1 MKFDNSADYFYKKPA
16 ETFDIEYDFTNEIG
30 TSDTVTAATVTI
42 LDSEGND
49 TTTSMI
55 DSISISSPDVTFT
68 VLEGSADE
76 TYQISVLGKTT
87 NSKKYLGYIVCEVVG
102 SITLNSKLGDSD
114 ANSYVTLK
122 EANDYIR
129 NKYGHS
135 DTWDTLSIEG
145 RKRLLIQATEDIDRY
160 NFVNEKYYDN
170 QALAF
175 PRDDHDII
183 TGNCATPLT
192 NSSFK
197 NTGFTTDTY
206 GETKS
211 NTNYWKY
218 GAIHITSATPL
229 YDVRNIS
236 TSNVTTDVVSVSTDF
251 TATPTTN
258 TAFIAFE
265 PLHYEIKTA
274 QIEQALFIARTK
286 GKSTFQTYSAV
297 ADRVK
302 IGDVDVYFKQAGGS
316 GARQPLSTV
325 TRKLISRW
333 VDRVLEIQRG

>member
-1 MKFDNSADYFYKKPA
+1 MKYDYSSDYISKKPA
-16 ETFDIEYDFTNEIG
+16 EAFTVTYNFTDDLG
-30 TSDTVTAATVTI
+30 TSDAITAATVTI
-42 LDSEGND
+42 EDINSVD
-49 TTTSMI
+49 KTASMI
-55 DSISISSPDVTFT
+55 SSIATPSPSVTFT
-68 VLEGSADE
+68 ISNGSTDT
-76 TYQISVLGKTT
+76 TYQITVLGKTT
-87 NSKKYLGYIVCEVVG
+87 GSKKHIGNIVCEVVG
-102 SITLNSKLGDSD
+102 LITLNSKLGDSD